1 MTAIKGESLLNIK
14 TTFKRLEKKYILSIS
29 QYEKIKC
36 ETDKRFNPDEFGETK
51 ICNIYFDTPN
61 NMLIRRSIE
70 KPKFKEKLRLRTY
83 GVPTSSDYASF
94 IEIKRKYDSE
104 VYKRRIGLPLSESM
118 DFLCNGK
125 FPSKETQ
132 IAKEISYFLSFYD
145 GIAPAFYISYDRS
158 AFFLKSDENMRL
170 TFDKNIVWRD
180 YDLDLAKGSYGSLLI
195 PEDIVLMEIKVPSA
209 VPLWLAELLS
219 NFGAFGSSFSKVGNA
234 YINSVKQRSNIN
246 EQIISEYIY

>member
-1 MTAIKGESLLNIK
+1 MHIK
-14 TTFKRLEKKYILSIS
+14 TTFKRLEKKYILSLS
-29 QYEKIKC
+29 QYEKIKY

-61 NMLIRRSIE
+61 NVLIRRSIE

-94 IEIKRKYDSE
+94 IEIKRKYASE
-104 VYKRRIGLPLSESM
+104 VYKRRIGLPLSESVN
-118 DFLCNGK
+118 FLCNGK
-125 FPSKETQ
+125 IPPKETQ

-145 GIAPAFYISYDRS
+145 GIAPAFYISCDRS
-158 AFFLKSDENMRL
+158 AFFLKNDENVRL

-180 YDLDLAKGSYGSLLI
+180 YDLDLTKGSYGSLLI
-195 PEDIVLMEIKVPSA
+195 PEDAVLMEIKVPSA

-219 NFGAFGSSFSKVGNA
+219 DSGAFGSSFSKVGNA